1 MNRRTFVKLTAAAGT
16 AAMMPKTLFAAARKT
31 WEDDLTFK
39 ISLAEWSL
47 HHALEAKKITN
58 LDFPLIA
65 RRQFGVEAIEFVD
78 QFFADKAKD
87 QTYLTELKK
96 RADGEGVY
104 CHLIM
109 LDTNGPLGAADKS
122 AREQAV
128 AKTKGWIDAAKFL
141 GCKMVRVNAYGAE
154 GEIPSAADLRG
165 RVAESC
171 AVLADYAATAN
182 MDVVIENHG
191 GLSSNAEWLVSVM
204 KADRKSTR
212 LNSSHSQI
220 SYAVFC

>member
-1 MNRRTFVKLTAAAGT
+1 MNRRTFVKLSAAAGT
-16 AAMMPKTLFAAARKT
+16 AAFLPKTLFAAARKT

-109 LDTNGPLGAADKS
+109 LDTNGPLGASDKS
-122 AREQAV
+122 ARETAV
-128 AKTKGWIDAAKFL
+128 KKTFEWIDAAKFL
-141 GCKMVRVNAYGAE
+141 GCKMIRVNAYGEE
-154 GEIPSAADLRG
+154 GGRQTPDELRG

-171 AVLADYAATAN
+171 AALADYA
-182 MDVVIENHG
+182 
-191 GLSSNAEWLVSVM
+191 
-204 KADRKSTR
+204 
-212 LNSSHSQI
+212 
-220 SYAVFC
+220 